1 MVTEEDQERRRR
13 LRRMQRTATGLLVLS
28 AVVYWVT
35 VDRGGWVGYLNAAA
49 EAAVIGA
56 IADWFAV
63 TALFRRPLGLPI
75 PHTGLVPRRK
85 DEIGKGLEE
94 FVVTSFLS
102 EPVVRDKVRRA
113 EPARRLGEWLSERPH
128 AERVAAEG
136 AVLAGAA
143 LRIMRDDD
151 VVAVLEHAVIR
162 RLGETPVSPLAG
174 RLLEG
179 VVEDGSHRPLFDLAL
194 DEAAAW
200 LRDNRRTVIRIV
212 LDRAPQWTPD
222 WLDSAV
228 AARVHQ
234 ELTRWVADVSA
245 DPDHR
250 VRKAVDDLLARL
262 AEGLQ
267 SDPETQARAEALKDR
282 VLTHPQTAEA
292 VGALWS
298 SVRRFL
304 LEAAE
309 DPHGELRQRAVRGLM
324 DAGRRLAEDA
334 TLQER
339 VDAYAADAAG
349 YVARGYSG
357 EIAAVISETVAR
369 WDPVETSERIELH
382 VGRDLQFIRINGTV
396 VGALVGL
403 VLHTVTELVT

>member
-1 MVTEEDQERRRR
+1 
-13 LRRMQRTATGLLVLS
+13 MQWTATGLLVL
-28 AVVYWVT
+28 
-35 VDRGGWVGYLNAAA
+35 
-49 EAAVIGA
+49 AAVIYASTLHRGGALGYVNAASEAAMVGA

-75 PHTGLVPRRK
+75 PHTALVPTRK
-85 DEIGKGLEE
+85 DEIAKGLEE
-94 FVVTSFLS
+94 FVATSFLS
-102 EPVVRDKVRRA
+102 EPVIRDKVLRA
-113 EPARRLGEWLSERPH
+113 EPARRAGRWLSQRSN
-128 AERVAAEG
+128 AERVAAE
-136 AVLAGAA
+136 ASVLAGAA
-143 LRIMRDDD
+143 LRVVRDDD

-179 VVEDGSHRPLFDLAL
+179 VVEDGSHRPLLDLAL

-212 LDRAPQWTPD
+212 LDRAPGWTPD
-222 WLDSAV
+222 WLDTAV
-228 AARVHQ
+228 AARVHH

-250 VRKAVDDLLARL
+250 VRKAFDDLLARL
-262 AEGLQ
+262 ADDLQ
-267 SDPETQARAEALKDR
+267 EDPETQARAEALKDR
-282 VLTHPQTAEA
+282 FLTHPQTAEA

-298 SVRRFL
+298 SVRRLL

-309 DPHGELRQRAVRGLM
+309 DPHGELRRRAVRGLV
-324 DAGRRLAEDA
+324 DAGHRLATDPV
-334 TLQER
+334 LQGR

-357 EIAAVISETVAR
+357 EIAAVISETIAH
-369 WDPVETSERIELH
+369 WDPTDTSRRIELH

-403 VLHTVTELVT
+403 TLHAISEWVR

>member
-1 MVTEEDQERRRR
+1 VTEQDLERRRR

-63 TALFRRPLGLPI
+63 TALFRHPLRLPI
-75 PHTGLVPRRK
+75 PHTALVPRRK

-113 EPARRLGEWLSERPH
+113 EPARRLGEWLSERPN

-136 AVLAGAA
+136 SVLAGAA
-143 LRIMRDDD
+143 LRVLRDDD

-222 WLDSAV
+222 WLDAAV

-250 VRKAVDDLLARL
+250 VRKAVDDLLVRL
-262 AEGLQ
+262 AEDLQ

-282 VLTHPQTAEA
+282 FLAHPQTGEA

-298 SVRRFL
+298 SVRRLL

-309 DPHGELRQRAVRGLM
+309 DPHGELRRRAVRGLT

-334 TLQER
+334 VLQER
-339 VDAYAADAAG
+339 VDSYAADAAG
-349 YVARGYSG
+349 YVARGYSA
-357 EIAAVISETVAR
+357 EIAAVISETVSR
-369 WDPVETSERIELH
+369 WDPAETSERIELH

-403 VLHTVTELVT
+403 VLHTMTELVI